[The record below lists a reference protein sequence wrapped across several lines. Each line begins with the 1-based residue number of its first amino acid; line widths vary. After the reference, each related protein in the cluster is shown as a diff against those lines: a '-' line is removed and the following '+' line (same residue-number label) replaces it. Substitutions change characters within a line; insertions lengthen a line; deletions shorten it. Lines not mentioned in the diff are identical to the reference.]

1 MKAAGSAASAR
12 SRGGVTVRS
21 VDGTGSNAVL
31 AVQMAGLQRT
41 PADVLA
47 RVTAFIRDIESAK
60 RFELDGLS
68 VHGSAGDEDEDSD
81 AAGAGAV
88 AGAAAT
94 SAAAAGGQ
102 LGNSGPSY
110 ATALASTRGVISA
123 LERTTSPPRQR
134 RKQARYVLDREAAQ
148 RLIIPYGGTWP
159 QAIPLVL
166 KRVEFA
172 YEEPHISELLRR
184 GR

>member
-1 MKAAGSAASAR
+1 M
-12 SRGGVTVRS
+12 
-21 VDGTGSNAVL
+21 DGTGSNAVL

-47 RVTAFIRDIESAK
+47 RVTAFIRDVESAK

-81 AAGAGAV
+81 AAAA
-88 AGAAAT
+88 AGAAASG
-94 SAAAAGGQ
+94 SAAAGSGTGEQAGKAV
-102 LGNSGPSY
+102 PSY
-110 ATALASTRGVISA
+110 ATTLATTRGIIST
-123 LERTTSPPRQR
+123 LERATSPPRQQR
-134 RKQARYVLDREAAQ
+134 RRARYVLDREAAQ
-148 RLIIPYGGTWP
+148 RLVIPYGGTWP
-159 QAIPLVL
+159 QAVPLVL
-166 KRVEFA
+166 KRVEMT